1 MGWKERPPIREKKNG
16 RAEGYKKR
24 GKQKERKKEKG
35 LKIENAKKNWRKWI
49 KKCEK
54 KWEIGQKEKAKLNMW
69 RILKEVK
76 KKLSWKKKWL
86 NKKAIEKNY

>member
-1 MGWKERPPIREKKNG
+1 MRE
-16 RAEGYKKR
+16 
-24 GKQKERKKEKG
+24 GKS
-35 LKIENAKKNWRKWI
+35 EN
-49 KKCEK
+49 
-54 KWEIGQKEKAKLNMW
+54 EIGQKEKAKLNMW

>member
-1 MGWKERPPIREKKNG
+1 MRTQR
-16 RAEGYKKR
+16 
-24 GKQKERKKEKG
+24 
-35 LKIENAKKNWRKWI
+35 KIEGNKLKNARR
-49 KKCEK
+49 K

>member
-1 MGWKERPPIREKKNG
+1 MRT
-16 RAEGYKKR
+16 
-24 GKQKERKKEKG
+24 ERKIEG
-35 LKIENAKKNWRKWI
+35 NELKNARR
-49 KKCEK
+49 K